1 MGYDELALV
10 AEPKARRVT
19 PTMTRYLILDGDH
32 TTVAGTVQAK
42 ITPFALDG
50 RHIAHEDDDVF
61 CPVCKSIGKIQC
73 VGLRLPMTG
82 PDGRRVAL
90 SDDLCI
96 CKCPTPPKLIAS
108 QQVMKV
114 DV

>member
-1 MGYDELALV
+1 
-10 AEPKARRVT
+10 
-19 PTMTRYLILDGDH
+19 MTRYMIFDGDH

-42 ITPFALDG
+42 ATPFALDG

-61 CPVCKSIGKIQC
+61 CPVCKTIGKIKC
-73 VGLRLPMTG
+73 IGPRIPMTGKIKCIGPRIPMTG

-90 SDDLCI
+90 SDDLCV
-96 CKCPTPPKLIAS
+96 CKCPAPPLLIPS
-108 QQVMKV
+108 RHVMSV